1 MAQGPESGFY
11 DSETISLSANGIM
24 STWSPDAAASSLTM
38 SRTMNILYHHGTRV
52 QPTAKAH
59 TDTMRRRNPLT
70 GRFVRRQ
77 TSEPSSTRSPSLPSL
92 PDYETPPPP
101 YRSPSLPSLP
111 DHESPPPVRS
121 PSLPRLPDHEPTPG
135 RSPSLPD
142 YQPSPGRRDPLT
154 RTPVT
159 PLATVWSSIQ
169 NAVGYIYGYPR
180 NSAPASPTLNGPAY
194 GREDRWMTLR
204 TAEGRRRLESVIND
218 WLMMAS
224 NYNEGLAQLIARIAQ
239 EHGESPE
246 VTDQRFRLRYL
257 GVERIRDLQSQDLAN
272 RIAQMLVDELDLPGQ
287 RYITALQSWQEIVR
301 GAGNNAGSQPP
312 LDSEVDDDLVKRVQS
327 FIQAHG
333 FRIFLQCL
341 NRTHRG
347 DTGFLFPGF
356 FLQGPD
362 DLNHYGLRTAVWQP
376 NDDVEEISH
385 FIAGLLQGIRP
396 LEPFTAGTRLAPGSR
411 PEYDEEADDSP
422 EAGEYDAEQ
431 SRGVRYSLQ
440 AIRDLIAE
448 PGVTWRQ
455 VFHVYQRHI
464 LLYGMHDLVFD
475 ADTTLPRGLSELL
488 RTRPEDVAHDMAR
501 LNHRFNLEDGVA
513 AMLADAAIARLRET
527 TASWPP
533 LRGGGR
539 GRRRA
544 SSNGRIDPG
553 GEDENIPTGGDDGR
567 PHHDGE
573 EELVSLVRDPE
584 TRSGGSP
591 RGVPVGSPVYP
602 RGYWGRP
609 SHAGGDDRSGPNAGN
624 NLGAQQHEGNHGANS
639 PPSSPPI
646 RSDRDTQMTRYWRD
660 YAACCVEVETEAREE
675 RRTGAQSRQ
684 QWLQSE
690 IDRLDRNLGRR
701 RGPRLTQDELEA
713 RFAEVLARAVV
724 ASWDTAYDRM
734 RTREQEGLF
743 GEDAG
748 QSHGSD
754 DDDDDDDGPPPPP
767 SNGSDGRVT
776 PANPPPPNQ
785 GHSGDIDDN
794 DRSQP
799 STSRSSSTGAPQSS
813 SSPFNSND
821 SDDSSP
827 PLPAG
832 TGPMV
837 RIPRAT
843 IPAGTYA
850 PPDPPRG
857 SSESSSEPPPIVTP
871 TPAPRRNERLVGPPG
886 ALTMTRPRGRAAPR
900 DAPAR
905 RRRSSSIVARHR
917 QQMEAAASAGVGAVG
932 AGPATARKRGSAGEE
947 RGGVGKRAKK

>member
-1 MAQGPESGFY
+1 
-11 DSETISLSANGIM
+11 
-24 STWSPDAAASSLTM
+24 
-38 SRTMNILYHHGTRV
+38 
-52 QPTAKAH
+52 
-59 TDTMRRRNPLT
+59 MRRRNPLT
-70 GRFVRRQ
+70 GRFVRQQ
-77 TSEPSSTRSPSLPSL
+77 TSEPSPTRSPSLPSL
-92 PDYETPPPP
+92 PDYETPPPPERSPSLRSLPDYLSPAPPYRGLSLPDYQSPPPP

-121 PSLPRLPDHEPTPG
+121 PSLPRLPDHEPTPD

-180 NSAPASPTLNGPAY
+180 NSAPASPILNGPAY

-204 TAEGRRRLESVIND
+204 TAEGRSRLESVIND

-224 NYNEGLAQLIARIAQ
+224 NYNEGLAQLVARIAQ

-272 RIAQMLVDELDLPGQ
+272 RIAQMLVDEVDLPGQ
-287 RYITALQSWQEIVR
+287 RYSTALQSWQEIVR
-301 GAGNNAGSQPP
+301 EAGNNAGSQPP
-312 LDSEVDDDLVKRVQS
+312 LDSEVDDDLVQRVQS
-327 FIQAHG
+327 FIRAHG

-347 DTGFLFPGF
+347 DAGFLFPGF

-422 EAGEYDAEQ
+422 EA
-431 SRGVRYSLQ
+431 

-448 PGVTWRQ
+448 SGVTWRQ

-464 LLYGMHDLVFD
+464 FLYGMHDLVFD
-475 ADTTLPRGLSELL
+475 ADTTVPRGLSELM
-488 RTRPEDVAHDMAR
+488 RTRPEHVVHDMAR

-539 GRRRA
+539 RRRRA
-544 SSNGRIDPG
+544 SSSGRIDPG

-573 EELVSLVRDPE
+573 EELVSLFRDPE

-591 RGVPVGSPVYP
+591 RGIPVGSPVYP

-609 SHAGGDDRSGPNAGN
+609 SQAGN
-624 NLGAQQHEGNHGANS
+624 NLGAQQHEGNHGANL

-675 RRTGAQSRQ
+675 RRAGAQSRQ

-724 ASWDTAYDRM
+724 DSWDTAYDRM

-743 GEDAG
+743 GEDSG

-754 DDDDDDDGPPPPP
+754 DDDDDDDDAPPPPA
-767 SNGSDGRVT
+767 SNGSDRRVT
-776 PANPPPPNQ
+776 PANPPPHNQ
-785 GHSGDIDDN
+785 GHSGDTDNN

-799 STSRSSSTGAPQSS
+799 PTSRSPSSSSSGGPQSS

-821 SDDSSP
+821 SDDSGP
-827 PLPAG
+827 PPPAG
-832 TGPMV
+832 TGPTV
-837 RIPRAT
+837 RIPRTT
-843 IPAGTYA
+843 IPPGTYA
-850 PPDPPRG
+850 PPDPPCG
-857 SSESSSEPPPIVTP
+857 NSESSSEPPPFVTP

-900 DAPAR
+900 DAPAP